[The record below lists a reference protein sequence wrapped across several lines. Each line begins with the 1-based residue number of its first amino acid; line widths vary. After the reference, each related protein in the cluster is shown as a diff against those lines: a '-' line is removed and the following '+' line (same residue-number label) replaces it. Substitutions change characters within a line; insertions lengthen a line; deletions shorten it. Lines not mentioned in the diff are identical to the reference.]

1 MCYICNYMAAEV
13 EKAQL
18 LFKLARNHTW
28 NNIYDRLEHF
38 KRFQNLRNMIKEL
51 AKKGLIIIH
60 KKGKFDAISLN
71 TQYKKEIVDFIEMYM
86 PYVKG
91 AIK

>member
-1 MCYICNYMAAEV
+1 MPKEVSDV

-38 KRFQNLRNMIKEL
+38 KRFQNLQNIIKEFS
-51 AKKGLIIIH
+51 KIGWIIVH

-71 TQYKKEIVDFIEMYM
+71 TQFKKEIVAFIEIHL
-86 PYVKG
+86 PYLQGV
-91 AIK
+91 IK